1 MSDPECIG
9 CIHNQASG
17 HCKISIRD
25 KRENFFFWDIGY
37 IGGGFSLA
45 PFVATPCRVVRQMLS
60 LAEVKPGEIV
70 FDLGS
75 GDGRI
80 VILAAS
86 EFGAHAVG
94 FELED
99 ELVQK
104 SLQKIR
110 IANLEDQ
117 VTIVQDNMLNADLHR
132 PDIITMYL
140 SPTGNRELKSKLDC
154 ELKEGARIVSL
165 EFEIPNWTPNKIAK
179 VLDDGLTYTLYLY
192 HH

>member
-1 MSDPECIG
+1 
-9 CIHNQASG
+9 
-17 HCKISIRD
+17 
-25 KRENFFFWDIGY
+25 
-37 IGGGFSLA
+37 
-45 PFVATPCRVVRQMLS
+45 MLS
-60 LAEVKPGEIV
+60 LAEVKPGELV

-75 GDGRI
+75 GDGRV

-110 IANLEDQ
+110 IANLEDK
-117 VTIVQDNMLNADLHR
+117 VTIVQDTFLNADLRR

-140 SPTGNRELKSKLDC
+140 SPTGNRELKSKLEC

-165 EFEIPNWTPNKIAK
+165 EFEIPNWTPHKIAK